1 MTIPLMILLACRA
14 PSAPEAPS
22 DPPAPS
28 LTVEGPTSPGG
39 ASRRLAVR
47 GGRLHEL
54 SADAPAEGETLRV
67 DLVTPGFIDA
77 HAHPGGLGDWLAELD
92 LTGATSLAE
101 VTRRVAEASGP
112 AEGWLLGRG
121 WDQND
126 WSDAPAGGFPH
137 AKDLDAVTGAR
148 PAALRRVDGHALWLN
163 SAAIRAANITRDTVD
178 PPGGLVVRDA
188 DGAPTGVLLDN
199 AMELVPIPEPSPEER
214 ARRLRGA
221 LLMAAHEGL
230 VGVHDMGVDDALLA
244 AYTQLDAAGALP
256 IRVWV
261 YLTPESEAAKR
272 LYAEGPWRGDR
283 LEVVGVKLVAD
294 GALGSRGARLSAP
307 YADDPKNLGLTLMGQ
322 AEIFETTRRALS
334 HGGQV
339 AVHAIG
345 DAAAHDTLLAFA
357 QARDALPGAAA
368 VPLRLEH
375 AQVVRPEDWALLKAH
390 NVVASMQPTHATSDM
405 PWAESRL
412 GPERV
417 DWSYAWRAPLE
428 LGVVLAFGSDFPVE
442 RVSPSYGLWSATT
455 RMSLEGAPPGGW
467 RPEHRLTVDETITAF
482 THATYA
488 ALGRSEGGEI
498 VDGAV
503 ADLTL
508 WRAEPQAGGVW
519 YTPVAVLIDGV
530 MLAPGR

>member
-1 MTIPLMILLACRA
+1 MTTPLMILLGCRA
-14 PSAPEAPS
+14 PSAPEPNPS
-22 DPPAPS
+22 PAAAS
-28 LTVEGPTSPGG
+28 LTIEGPTSPGG
-39 ASRRLAVR
+39 ASTRLVVREGRLAVLAE
-47 GGRLHEL
+47 G
-54 SADAPAEGETLRV
+54 APAVGERLQV

-92 LTGATSLAE
+92 LTDAESLAE
-101 VTRRVAEASGP
+101 VKRRVAAVSLPPGE
-112 AEGWLLGRG
+112 WLLGRG

-126 WSDAPAGGFPH
+126 WSDAPAGGFPS
-137 AKDLDAVTGAR
+137 ALDLDAVTGDR
-148 PAALRRVDGHALWLN
+148 PAALRRVDGHAVWLN
-163 SAAIRAANITRDTVD
+163 SAALAAAKITKDTAD
-178 PPGGLVVRDA
+178 PPGGRILRDA

-199 AMELVPIPEPSPEER
+199 AMDLAPVPEPGAEER

-221 LLMAAHEGL
+221 LLLAAHQGL

-244 AYTQLDAAGALP
+244 TYTQLDAAGELP

-261 YLTPESEAAKR
+261 YLTPDSEAARR

-283 LEVVGVKLVAD
+283 LEVVGIKAVAD

-307 YADDPKNLGLTLMGQ
+307 YSDDPTNHGLTLMSREEL
-322 AEIFETTRRALS
+322 AAVTRSALPR
-334 HGGQV
+334 GGQV

-345 DAAAHDTLLAFA
+345 DAAVSDALAAFA
-357 QARDALPGAAA
+357 EAREALPGAAA

-375 AQVVRPEDWALLKAH
+375 AQVVRPEDWPRLKEL

-417 DWSYAWRAPLE
+417 DWSYAWRAPLS

-442 RVSPSYGLWSATT
+442 QVSPSYGLWSATT
-455 RMSLEGAPPGGW
+455 RMSLDGAPPGGW
-467 RPEHRLTVDETITAF
+467 RPEHLLSVDETVTAF
-482 THATYA
+482 TSATYA
-488 ALGRSEGGEI
+488 ALGREGGAIAE
-498 VDGAV
+498 GAV

-508 WRAEPQAGGVW
+508 WRAEPRAGGVW
-519 YTPVAVLIDGV
+519 YEPVAVLIDGR
-530 MLAPGR
+530 MLAPGQ